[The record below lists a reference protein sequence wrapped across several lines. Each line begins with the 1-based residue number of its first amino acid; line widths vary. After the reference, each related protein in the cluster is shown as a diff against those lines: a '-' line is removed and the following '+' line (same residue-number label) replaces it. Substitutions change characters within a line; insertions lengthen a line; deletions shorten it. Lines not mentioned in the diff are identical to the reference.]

1 MKFRWLAAVLLNLS
15 IAAHSLSAQA
25 DALIDLNI
33 DGVTR
38 TFTQTALLTRPD
50 AVDIT
55 VPHDASYPNA
65 MRYRAVPLADLM
77 SGLAL
82 PPDSVLEA
90 LASDGFAAQLP
101 MDLVANRNSATAV
114 AYVAIED
121 PSRPWPKLPGKSVSA
136 GPFYLI
142 WAGKKAASIRD
153 EQWPYQIAHLAT
165 RPSAVKRWP
174 ALAVDASLPATD
186 PIRAGQNLFVTECLA
201 CHRLNQA
208 GSADVGPDLN
218 LPMNPT
224 EYFQPAALHR
234 YIRNPASVRHWPGQ
248 AMPAFGPQQ
257 LSDREIDLIIG
268 YLGYMS
274 HRKIDS
280 GEALPVHGGGGARIP
295 GD

>member
-1 MKFRWLAAVLLNLS
+1 MSKFRWLAAMLLLNLPL
-15 IAAHSLSAQA
+15 AAHSINAQA
-25 DALIDLNI
+25 DAMIDLKI
-33 DGVTR
+33 GGVTR

-50 AVDIT
+50 IVDVT

-65 MRYRAVPLADLM
+65 MHYRAVPLADLM
-77 SGLAL
+77 NGLTL
-82 PPDSVLEA
+82 PADSVLEA

-101 MDLVANRNSATAV
+101 MDLVANRNPATAV
-114 AYVAIED
+114 AYVAVED
-121 PSRPWPKLPGKSVSA
+121 PSHPWPKLAGKQVSA

-142 WAGKKAASIRD
+142 WAGKTASSIRD

-165 RPSAVKRWP
+165 RASVVKRWP

-186 PIRAGQNLFVTECLA
+186 PVRAGQNLFITECLA
-201 CHRLNQA
+201 CHRLNGA

-234 YIRNPASVRHWPGQ
+234 YIRNPASVRHWPKLE
-248 AMPAFGPQQ
+248 MPAFGPQQ

-274 HRKIDS
+274 HRKMD
-280 GEALPVHGGGGARIP
+280 GGALPANKG
-295 GD
+295 

>member
-1 MKFRWLAAVLLNLS
+1 LKLRWLVAMVLLNLTS
-15 IAAHSLSAQA
+15 AAHSASVQA
-25 DALIDLNI
+25 DAVIDLQI
-33 DGVTR
+33 GSVRR
-38 TFTQTALLTRPD
+38 TFTQKALLTRSD
-50 AVDIT
+50 TVDIT
-55 VPHDASYPNA
+55 VPHDASYPGA

-82 PPDSVLEA
+82 PADSVLEA

-101 MDLVANRNSATAV
+101 MDLVANRDPASAV

-121 PSRPWPKLPGKSVSA
+121 PLKPWPKLSGKQVSA

-142 WAGKKAASIRD
+142 WAGKNASSIRD

-186 PIRAGQNLFVTECLA
+186 PIRAGQTLFVTECLA
-201 CHRLNQA
+201 CHRLNRA
-208 GSADVGPDLN
+208 GSAEVGPDLN

-224 EYFQPAALHR
+224 EYFQSAALHR
-234 YIRNPASVRHWPGQ
+234 YIRNPASVRHWPRQ
-248 AMPAFGPQQ
+248 EMPAFGPQQ

-280 GEALPVHGGGGARIP
+280 GAPAAPKG
-295 GD
+295 